1 MKMPASHPLREQ
13 ISGEILS
20 HPYEPISPPGRI
32 LYIVMTTS
40 PQERTR
46 QKRHLERLTE
56 IYDDCALDNSGNQI
70 RYALGDVALKVETHR
85 NFTRYKLAWK
95 PRTSIDEAPFDDAL
109 PDGRLAQWVADIPG
123 HMLTC
128 VDASILELPH
138 TLRNEEAN
146 LIERYS
152 PFFATDTLVASRMGR
167 SGNLVMTDFQITDE
181 KAIRMLVL
189 SRAPRAAQNG
199 RLILRLMEV
208 ETYRMMGMLALPHAR
223 NLFEVLPT
231 IDGQLNELTAS
242 IARADNETDEEL
254 LEKISKLAGEVER
267 MVTRYHR
274 ELSQAN
280 EYFGTTFKRLDE
292 LREEAVSEIPPI
304 GGTLESRL
312 EPAVDACRSAAHWLE
327 QVSLRISYATH
338 LLRTRV
344 DVKRE
349 EQNQQLLKGV
359 NNRFKT
365 QLRLQET
372 AELLSIVVIP
382 YYAANLVGYI
392 TESVDALLHAGV
404 DPALAKTLS
413 IPAIVVLVYLLL
425 RRSKKGHTLP
435 G

>member
-1 MKMPASHPLREQ
+1 MKMPVAHHLREQ

-20 HPYEPISPPGRI
+20 HPYEPVSPPGRI

-40 PQERTR
+40 PEERTR
-46 QKRHLERLTE
+46 QKTHLGRLSE
-56 IYDDCALDNSGNQI
+56 MYDDCAVDNSGNQI
-70 RYALGDVALKVETHR
+70 RYELGDVALKVEIHR

-95 PRTSIDEAPFDDAL
+95 PSASIDDAPFSDKL
-109 PDGRLAQWVADIPG
+109 PDSRLAQWVADIPG

-138 TLRNEEAN
+138 TMRNEEAN

-152 PFFATDTLVASRMGR
+152 PFFAAETLVASRMGR
-167 SGNLVMTDFQITDE
+167 SGNLVMTDFQITQD
-181 KAIRMLVL
+181 KTIRMLVL

-223 NLFEVLPT
+223 HLFEILPT
-231 IDGQLNELTAS
+231 IDRQLNELTGS
-242 IARADNETDEEL
+242 IARADNDTDEEL
-254 LEKISKLAGEVER
+254 LETVSKLAGEVER
-267 MVTRYHR
+267 LVTRYHR
-274 ELSQAN
+274 ELSQAD
-280 EYFGTTFKRLDE
+280 EYFSTTFKRLDE
-292 LREEAVSEIPPI
+292 LREQPVAEIPPI
-304 GGTLESRL
+304 GGTLKSRL
-312 EPAVDACRSAAHWLE
+312 EPAVDSCRSAAHWLE

-392 TESVDALLHAGV
+392 TESVDAFLHAGV
-404 DPALAKTLS
+404 DPALAKTIT
-413 IPAIVVLVYLLL
+413 IPVIVVLVYILL

-435 G
+435 F